1 MPPTRRHLF
10 RVRSPGSPG
19 PEACPPPAPLWPG
32 APSRPPPPGCSLRP
46 ARTSPTRAGKRA
58 TSGHIS
64 RELGKSCRACTT
76 RKGPQRLT
84 FRLSPAAGH
93 PGVGAPAFRKCPLP
107 RKLGGLAPG
116 PQGTTLNAEHWRRGQ
131 GKRFRAR
138 RVGAGP
144 AFSAPGSGLGRG
156 LGPLSQWVPRSG
168 PLPRFGWSRRRAAA
182 GEIVSDVPRR
192 GPGFPGPSGPRAP
205 RGAPGRKPDTQCGH
219 QLHMRRP
226 SVRQVPSPSPLAFP
240 ARKALRPRPAPRK
253 ARRGAPPAPGV

>member
-1 MPPTRRHLF
+1 MSGFNRHEEAFYPL
-10 RVRSPGSPG
+10 RVQPG
-19 PEACPPPAPLWPG
+19 PLCPAKPL
-32 APSRPPPPGCSLRP
+32 L
-46 ARTSPTRAGKRA
+46 SPIGDLHNPEGRAE
-58 TSGHIS
+58 SGPTPEFQAS
-64 RELGKSCRACTT
+64 SCR
-76 RKGPQRLT
+76 P